1 MLFALWT
8 GKSSRNAAPT
18 VTIYRLLCHTI
29 KETMIGE
36 QEYNSA
42 VTAYT
47 RNIFRFIQKS
57 LKDKEAT
64 EDLVQDC
71 FLKLWQNRSNIDNSK
86 IKSWLFATAHNA
98 MINYIKLQSRK
109 ISIDQTD
116 VLNLAVESK
125 GNFDIKE
132 LLERSLNE
140 LPPLQKSI
148 VLLRDL
154 EGYNYAEIGNIL
166 QLNESQVK
174 VYLFRAR
181 KKIKDSLKTL
191 SNVL

>member
-1 MLFALWT
+1 
-8 GKSSRNAAPT
+8 
-18 VTIYRLLCHTI
+18 
-29 KETMIGE
+29 MIGE

-42 VTAYT
+42 VTAFT

-71 FLKLWQNRSNIDNSK
+71 FLKLWQNRANVESSK
-86 IKSWLFATAHNA
+86 VRSWLFTTAHNA
-98 MINYIKLQSRK
+98 MINYIKSASRK
-109 ISIDQTD
+109 VSLDESVAQ
-116 VLNLAVESK
+116 NLPAASA
-125 GNFDIKE
+125 GDFDLKE

-154 EGYNYAEIGNIL
+154 EGYNYAEIGDIL
-166 QLNESQVK
+166 QLNEAQVK